1 MKHGMNDTDPKA
13 EAVQMEILRK
23 MSPAKKLAQADEL
36 SVWARHACL
45 RALRRRHH
53 DETEGQVRRR
63 YAELVLGKELAE
75 RVYGPVRRDD

>member
-1 MKHGMNDTDPKA
+1 MRQGINATDPKA
-13 EAVQMEILRK
+13 EAVQMEILRR
-23 MSPAKKLAQADEL
+23 MSPARKIAQADEL
-36 SVWARHACL
+36 SMWTRRACL

-53 DETEGQVRRR
+53 DETEGQIRRR